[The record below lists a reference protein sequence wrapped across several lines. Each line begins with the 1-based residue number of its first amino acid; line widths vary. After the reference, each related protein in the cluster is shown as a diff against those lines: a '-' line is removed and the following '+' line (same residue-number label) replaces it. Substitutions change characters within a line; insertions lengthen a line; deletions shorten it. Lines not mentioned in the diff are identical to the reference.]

1 MNHVRKYSRI
11 RIKLHMKKTVKDKI
25 LNKLLKLGKKYRFLK
40 TLMVVCISV
49 VLGIYNIVLIISGN
63 TKKIVSFACLALFF
77 MVSSSFASIGFIQT
91 SDFTDKTIITDNAIN
106 AEIATAEVA
115 LTASVTEDETID
127 IIEDNDVIDGY
138 EDSNLDNIKT
148 DFYSV
153 DEILGENE
161 VVKTMHESEKTELD
175 KNDWR
180 LLLINKQHPVP
191 DDYEFTL
198 GTIKGNMKC
207 DKRIIDDLLQMLQG
221 AKKDGVNLVIISP
234 YRDMNRQEVLFNRK
248 IAAYM
253 KKGMSY
259 MVAYKIT
266 SQTVTVPGASEH
278 QIGLALDII
287 CDSYSSLDAEFGET
301 EAGKWL
307 AEHSCEYGFIL
318 RYPKGKEYITSIEYE
333 PWHFRYV
340 GKEAATQITEEEI
353 TLEEFVEN
361 L

>member
-1 MNHVRKYSRI
+1 
-11 RIKLHMKKTVKDKI
+11 MKKTIKERI
-25 LNKLLKLGKKYRFLK
+25 LNKFLKLGKKYRFLK
-40 TLMVVCISV
+40 IPMVICIAA
-49 VLGIYNIVLIISGN
+49 VLGIYSVALSITGN

-77 MVSSSFASIGFIQT
+77 MISSSFASIGFIQT
-91 SDFTDKTIITDNAIN
+91 SDATNFDSAITDDNSLN
-106 AEIATAEVA
+106 AEITTDEVA
-115 LTASVTEDETID
+115 LTASLAEDEEID
-127 IIEDNDVIDGY
+127 IIDDNDVIDGY
-138 EDSNLDNIKT
+138 EDSNLNNIKT

-153 DEILGENE
+153 DEILDENE
-161 VVKTMHESEKTELD
+161 VVDSGNNTLQDAEKAELD
-175 KNDWR
+175 KDDWR
-180 LLLINKQHPVP
+180 LLLINKQHPIP
-191 DDYEFTL
+191 DEYEFTL

-207 DKRIIDDLLQMLQG
+207 DERIIDDLLQMLQG
-221 AKKDGVNLVIISP
+221 AKKDGVNLVICSP

-259 MVAYKIT
+259 MAAYKT
-266 SQTVTVPGASEH
+266 TAQTVTVPGASEH

-287 CDSYSSLDAEFGET
+287 CDSYSSLDAGFGDT

-340 GKEAATQITEEEI
+340 GKEAATQITEEGI